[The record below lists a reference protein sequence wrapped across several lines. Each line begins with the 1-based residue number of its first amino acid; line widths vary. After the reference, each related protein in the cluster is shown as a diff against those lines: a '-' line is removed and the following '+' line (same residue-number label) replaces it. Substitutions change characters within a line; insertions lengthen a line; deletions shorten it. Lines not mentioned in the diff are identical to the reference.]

1 MEATFTEALGYCK
14 VRKDL
19 VKKGLSVSI
28 GNKYCH
34 PLQELKYRWSEDDT
48 VFQVFYL
55 GEWQDAESIDF
66 DFV

>member
-1 MEATFTEALGYCK
+1 MEATFTEAQGYCK

-19 VKKGLSVSI
+19 VKKGLSIPI
-28 GNKYCH
+28 GDKYCK
-34 PLQELKYRWSEDDT
+34 PINELKYRWSEDDT
-48 VFQVFYL
+48 IFQVFYL